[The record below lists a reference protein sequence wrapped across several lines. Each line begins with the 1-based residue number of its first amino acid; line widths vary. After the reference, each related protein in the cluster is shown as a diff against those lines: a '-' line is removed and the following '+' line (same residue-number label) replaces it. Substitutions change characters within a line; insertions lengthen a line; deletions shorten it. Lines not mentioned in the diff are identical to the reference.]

1 MKFMKNMD
9 VQRTIENI
17 VIISAS
23 VSVFAS
29 GFLAGRNYIGKKI
42 FEIYDERTISI
53 IHNGVERFY
62 TIIPINKNQD
72 RLSLRLRI

>member
-9 VQRTIENI
+9 VQHTIANI
-17 VIISAS
+17 AIIGAS

-62 TIIPINKNQD
+62 TIIPINKN
-72 RLSLRLRI
+72 